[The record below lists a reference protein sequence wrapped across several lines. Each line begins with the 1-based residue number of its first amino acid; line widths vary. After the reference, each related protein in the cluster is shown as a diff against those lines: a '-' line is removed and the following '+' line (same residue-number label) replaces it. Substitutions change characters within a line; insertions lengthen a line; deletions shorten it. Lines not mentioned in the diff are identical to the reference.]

1 MTEINESVPDEKIV
15 RRIING
21 DIESYRDIIERYEKH
36 IYNIGLR
43 FFRNGEDSS
52 DFTQEVFIKV
62 FESLKSFRGISPFRY
77 WLIKIAYNH
86 ARSRI
91 GKMRDTGDI
100 EGIDPEST
108 GDLPEGLLI
117 RSEIN
122 NALYEALGELREE
135 YRLCVEM
142 YFLMGLSHSEISGI
156 TDIPVNTIKSN
167 VRRAKI
173 ILRDR
178 LKGTI
183 AEDYHEV

>member
-1 MTEINESVPDEKIV
+1 MTEINEFVSDEKIV
-15 RRIING
+15 KRIING
-21 DIESYRDIIERYEKH
+21 DVESYRSIIERYEKH
-36 IYNIGLR
+36 VYNIGLR

-52 DFTQEVFIKV
+52 DFTQEVFLKV
-62 FESLKSFRGISPFRY
+62 FESLGSFRGISPFRY

-91 GKMRDTGDI
+91 GKMWTFRDI
-100 EGIDPEST
+100 EGIDPESP
-108 GDLPEGLLI
+108 GDLPESLLI
-117 RSEIN
+117 RSEVN
-122 NALYEALGELREE
+122 DALYEALGELKEE

-142 YFLMGLSHSEISGI
+142 YFLMGLSHSEIKGI

-183 AEDYHEV
+183 AEDYNEM

>member
-15 RRIING
+15 SRTING
-21 DIESYRDIIERYEKH
+21 DTESYRYIIERYEKH
-36 IYNIGLR
+36 IFNIGLR

-52 DFTQEVFIKV
+52 DFTQEVLIKV
-62 FESLKSFRGISPFRY
+62 FESLESYRGISPFRY

-91 GKMRDTGDI
+91 GKMRAFRDI
-100 EGIDPEST
+100 EGIDPESP

-122 NALYEALGELREE
+122 DALYEALGELREE

-142 YFLMGLSHSEISGI
+142 YFLMGLSHSEISSITGI
-156 TDIPVNTIKSN
+156 TVNTIKSN

-183 AEDYHEV
+183 AEDYNEM

>member
-1 MTEINESVPDEKIV
+1 MTEINESVSDEKIV
-15 RRIING
+15 RHIING
-21 DIESYRDIIERYEKH
+21 DIESYRYIIERYEKH
-36 IYNIGLR
+36 VYNIGIR

-52 DFTQEVFIKV
+52 DYTQEVFIRV
-62 FESLKSFRGISPFRY
+62 FESLESFRGISPFRY
-77 WLIKIAYNH
+77 WLLKIAYNYGK
-86 ARSRI
+86 SRI
-91 GKMRDTGDI
+91 GKMRDFQDF
-100 EGIDPEST
+100 EEIDPEFT
-108 GDLPEGLLI
+108 GDLPEGVLI

-122 NALYEALGELREE
+122 DALYKAVGELKEE

-142 YFLMGLSHSEISGI
+142 YFLMGLRYSEISGI

-183 AEDYHEV
+183 AEEYNEM